1 MIYKALFLEI
11 SHFKGFRGEI
21 QMAGKNLTKNRD
33 LSRRTF
39 LGQSVLVSATLF
51 TPSRGLAV
59 PQQAEEKAGEFK
71 RKIKLGVVGCGGRGS
86 WIAKLFQKHGGYDL
100 HAVADYFQ
108 EVADKCGDD
117 LNVDKSRRFS
127 GLSGYKKLLESGVE
141 AVAFE
146 TPPYF
151 FPEHTKAAMEA
162 GLHVYMAKPVAV
174 DVPGALV
181 IESSAKMAT
190 QKNRCFMVDYQ
201 MPTDPVNLEVVK
213 RIREGALGK
222 IAQMATI
229 GFCGGF
235 EDPPI
240 GPTIEDRLQH
250 LIWVNDIAMGCDY
263 IGNYDIHA
271 LDAALWVAGQRPVS
285 ACGASRICRPDPHG
299 DSADVCSV
307 VFEFAD
313 GLVWNHCGEALK
325 NDPEGALICRVYGG
339 KAMAQINYWGN
350 AFIRG
355 GKLHYPGGTVENLYE
370 AGAARNIATFYGNVT
385 EGRFDNPTVPRAIDG
400 VLTSVLGREAAARHT
415 RLTMEQVIQEN
426 KKLEVNLRGLKA

>member
-1 MIYKALFLEI
+1 MTGMIRAN
-11 SHFKGFRGEI
+11 HH
-21 QMAGKNLTKNRD
+21 D
-33 LSRRTF
+33 LSRRNF
-39 LGQSVLVSATLF
+39 LKGSTLVSATLF
-51 TPSRGLAV
+51 TPSLGLAT

-71 RKIKLGVVGCGGRGS
+71 HQIKLGMVGCGGRGS
-86 WIAKLFQKHGGYDL
+86 WIAKLFQKHGGYDI

-108 EVADKCGDD
+108 EVADKCGDT

-151 FPEHTKAAMEA
+151 FPEHTKAAVEA
-162 GLHVYMAKPVAV
+162 SLHVYMAKPVAV
-174 DVPGALV
+174 DVPGALM
-181 IESSAKMAT
+181 IESSAKKAT

-222 IAQMATI
+222 IAQMATV

-235 EDPPI
+235 EDPPF
-240 GPTIEDRLQH
+240 GPTFEDRLQH

-263 IGNYDIHA
+263 IGNFDIHA
-271 LDAALWVAGQRPVS
+271 LDAALWVANQRPVS

-339 KAMAQINYWGN
+339 KAMAQINYWGK

-355 GKLHYPGGTVENLYE
+355 GKLHYPGGNVENLYE
-370 AGAARNIATFYGNVT
+370 AGAVRNIATFYGNVT
-385 EGRFDNPTVPRAIDG
+385 QGHYDNLTAPRAIDG

-415 RLTMEQVIQEN
+415 RLTMEQLLQEN